1 MQFFSRPTLLLGHL
15 LGLGTMI
22 VWGATFSSTKVLLE
36 DFLASEILLFRFT
49 LAFVF
54 LLILR
59 PQALEFRGIKAE
71 ILLLFAGLTGVCLY
85 FLLEN
90 VALYWTSASN
100 ASVLVSI
107 NPIFTGILGL
117 LVLHKRLS
125 RYFLLGFLLASVGI
139 VCVVFRGDFSIT
151 LSPIGDL
158 LCLLAGIV
166 WSFYTII
173 LDKVF
178 VIFKGQSPLLITR
191 KVFFYG
197 ICFTLPFTIFG
208 IIERGIF
215 PLHRFVEIQNLL
227 NLLFLGFVASAL
239 CYLSWN
245 AMMKILGVYQASAY
259 IYTVPLFGVLTAV
272 LALGEKLD
280 SLIVIG
286 GTLILL
292 GLILSQK

>member
-1 MQFFSRPTLLLGHL
+1 MQFFSRSTLLLGHL
-15 LGLGTMI
+15 LALGTMI

-36 DFLASEILLFRFT
+36 DFLASEILLFRFMI
-49 LAFVF
+49 AFGF
-54 LLILR
+54 LLVLR

-71 ILLLFAGLTGVCLY
+71 ILLLFAGLTGGCLY

-107 NPIFTGILGL
+107 NPIFTGILGF
-117 LVLHKRLS
+117 LVLHKHLS
-125 RYFLLGFLLASVGI
+125 RYFLLGFLLASIGI
-139 VCVVFRGDFSIT
+139 ICVVFRGDFSIT

-158 LCLLAGIV
+158 FCLLAGIV

-197 ICFTLPFTIFG
+197 ICFALPFAIFG
-208 IIERGIF
+208 NIERGSF

-227 NLLFLGFVASAL
+227 NLLFLGLVASAL

-245 AMMKILGVYQASAY
+245 VMMKILGVYQASAY
-259 IYTVPLFGVLTAV
+259 IYTIPLFGVLTAV
-272 LALGEKLD
+272 LTLNERLD
-280 SLIVIG
+280 SLIIIG
-286 GTLILL
+286 GALILL

>member
-178 VIFKGQSPLLITR
+178 VIFEGQSPLLITR

-197 ICFTLPFTIFG
+197 ICFTLPFAIFG
-208 IIERGIF
+208 NIERGSF

-245 AMMKILGVYQASAY
+245 VMMKILGVYQASAY